1 MYRNYKD
8 LLFLY
13 YKQLMGMRLRKKKG
27 YDVTLWFAVIIK

>member
-13 YKQLMGMRLRKKKG
+13 YKQLMIEVKKKG